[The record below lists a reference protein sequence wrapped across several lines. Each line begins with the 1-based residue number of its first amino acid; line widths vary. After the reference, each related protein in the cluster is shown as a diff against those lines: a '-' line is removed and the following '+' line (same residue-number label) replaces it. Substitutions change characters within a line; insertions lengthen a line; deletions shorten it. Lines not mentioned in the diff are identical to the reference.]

1 MLSICIPIFNYD
13 TTNLLNDLQVQISRV
28 NIPVE
33 IVCIDDCSASPF
45 VEKNKEIC
53 RKSGTYIQLNC
64 NIGRAKIRNLFLEH
78 TKYEYLLFLDC
89 DSVIVSSNFIQQY
102 LNAITEGTTVICG
115 GRIYSEE
122 RPVRQNHL
130 RWQFGRKRES
140 LQVDVRCKH
149 PNRSFMTNNFIINR
163 KILTHIKFEERLEQY
178 GHEDTLFGFQLK
190 VNNIC
195 ISHIDNPVLNGHLEH
210 NAEFIAKTEHGLEN
224 LISILGYV
232 NQDCGYINDVAL
244 LNFYRQCRN
253 KRLTPLIT
261 ILFSASKSF
270 LKTFL
275 STGFAGLWLFD
286 FYKLGFFT
294 SLVAKTEKEQFKL
307 LNVKN

>member
-13 TTNLLNDLQVQISRV
+13 TSNLLNDLQVQINRV
-28 NIPVE
+28 KIPVE
-33 IVCIDDCSASPF
+33 IVCIDDCSSSPF
-45 VEKNKEIC
+45 VEKNQEIC

-64 NIGRAKIRNLFLEH
+64 NVGRARIRNLFLEH

-89 DSVIVSSNFIQQY
+89 DSVIAFPNFIEQY

-115 GRIYSEE
+115 GRIYSKE
-122 RPVRQNHL
+122 RPKRQNLL

-140 LQVDVRCKH
+140 LHADVRSKQS
-149 PNRSFMTNNFIINR
+149 NKSFMTNNFLINR
-163 KILTHIKFEERLEQY
+163 NTLTHIKFEERLEQY
-178 GHEDTLFGFQLK
+178 GHEDTLFGFHLK
-190 VNNIC
+190 MNNIC

-210 NAEFIAKTEHGLEN
+210 NAEFISKTEHGLEN

-232 NQDCGYINDVAL
+232 NQNGVYINDVAL
-244 LNFYRQCRN
+244 LNFYQQCRN
-253 KRLTPLIT
+253 KRLIPLIT
-261 ILFSASKSF
+261 ILFSASQSL
-270 LKTFL
+270 LKAFL

-294 SLVAKTEKEQFKL
+294 SLVAKTKKKQFK
-307 LNVKN
+307 